1 MKKITSIVMT
11 VVIILL
17 ALTPLCL
24 ADGTM
29 SVTVSK
35 SDKTINLSG
44 ICNSKFI
51 TVYLL
56 ALGKTKEDV
65 YEGFNTQDV
74 LYYMN
79 QIQSNENGK
88 YNLKIPYKKECAYTL
103 CVYIDGS
110 YVYKDIYETAYE
122 HVPEGL
128 GNIYNLPEVA
138 QAIYGDTT
146 KERFENART
155 QLPSEMP
162 VYKPI
167 NANDNAT
174 KVFVAPNAKN
184 GDGSIEKPYGNIS
197 DALNKLSSYENAVIY
212 LRGGVYDN
220 TQLTRI
226 SNIVSDPENP
236 LIISAYNN
244 ESVVMTT
251 GISLG
256 NNDFESIRDRSVLE
270 KIPMDVA
277 NKIKCIDLVEK
288 GITSFESIDI
298 KNMKFFADGV
308 QYTVA
313 RWPNASCVYMNE
325 YTGADGEN
333 GVVDSGSIT
342 AAGGSSCGSPRS
354 VGKYGEPGFE
364 FCLNTP
370 HPFEWEN
377 TGEIYLNG
385 SFYEEWTRDTVKI
398 KSFNKDL
405 QSIRSLE
412 GISWGAKYNAKNKFY
427 FSNILEELDVPGE
440 WFLDRA
446 NGMLYVYPHADIENY
461 VLSYKSRGC
470 FLVTNSKNIV
480 INGIEFK
487 DFVGTAVSVSNCSNV
502 MVQKC
507 KFSNV
512 RMGVSI
518 GGDTTKFCGVINSSF
533 NSSLE
538 KSNRA
543 VFVEAPSA
551 GSDFMKNLIPQYN
564 YIQNNYIYGGEGVSV
579 RGNSNI
585 VSHNVFSNAYGS
597 SIYCDRVHDTVIE
610 FNEILCGST
619 QVSDSGPVYLGGNRL
634 GSGGNHV
641 RYNYIHD
648 NAQERSMPYGIYF
661 DDFMSRSYAYG
672 NIIDGAM
679 IFLHNG
685 SDNTIYNNII
695 MNSNRGIQD
704 SQNYSKN
711 GGLNYRWKIA
721 ALDYGAFTEFLNYD
735 DTSKYINVLDGIY
748 AERFPTLK
756 DWAEKMYMR
765 IGEYR
770 ENGIV
775 DSSEYSVTYPNG
787 AVTDLDTYL
796 RSPRFNYYGN
806 NFMINNKS
814 GLVLS
819 ELGRISATEQNNVEQ
834 QNSDLFA
841 TGFNNNEFLKA
852 GEYIP
857 GFETIPYSSIGN
869 TVNIPADRLK
879 PVGIFPANNQGVALE
894 NIAFKWSS
902 VAGANEY
909 VFEISDNVDFCDTIV
924 SINTKLNEV
933 NLAENQIDLLK
944 NDQSYYWRIKPV
956 NIEKTVKSSVA
967 ESDVYR
973 FTVGKS
979 KCLSNCSGI
988 VINSAI
994 VTPDQINGYDG
1005 ENATV
1010 SMFLYNCSDVDEV
1023 NGRVFVAGYD
1033 DDGNLL
1039 GIGARGM
1046 SVLPLSLTE
1055 DFDVSMSYA
1064 GKCKSFKVFYWG
1076 DSLSPYCESACVAV

>member
-1 MKKITSIVMT
+1 MKRTISVVMIA
-11 VVIILL
+11 VIIFL
-17 ALTPLCL
+17 ALTPCCL
-24 ADGTM
+24 ADSAM

-79 QIQSNENGK
+79 QIKSNENGK

-122 HVPEGL
+122 YVPEGL

-212 LRGGVYDN
+212 LRGGVYDD

-270 KIPMDVA
+270 KIPLDVA
-277 NKIKCIDLVEK
+277 NKIKCVDLLEK
-288 GITSFESIDI
+288 GITDFENIDI

-313 RWPNASCVYMNE
+313 RWPNASCVYMKE

-342 AAGGSSCGSPRS
+342 VTSGSVCGSPRS

-364 FCLNTP
+364 FCLSELR
-370 HPFEWEN
+370 PFSWEN

-385 SFYEEWTRDTVKI
+385 SFYAEWTNDTVKI

-412 GISWGAKYNAKNKFY
+412 GIQWGAKYNSKNEFY

-440 WFLDRA
+440 WFLDKA
-446 NGMLYVYPHADIENY
+446 NGKLYVYPHADVENY
-461 VLSYKSRGC
+461 ALSYKASGC
-470 FLVTNSKNIV
+470 FSVTNSKNIV

-487 DFVGTAVSVSNCSNV
+487 DFVGSAVNAHNCSNV
-502 MVQKC
+502 MVQNC
-507 KFSNV
+507 KFNNV
-512 RMGVSI
+512 RTGVNI
-518 GGDTTKFCGVINSSF
+518 GGDTARFCGVINSSF
-533 NSSLE
+533 DISFN
-538 KSNRA
+538 KGNYA
-543 VFVEAPSA
+543 VVVSPPGAN
-551 GSDFMKNLIPQYN
+551 SDFMKNLTPQYN
-564 YIQNNYIYGGEGVSV
+564 YIQNNYIYGGEGVVV

-585 VSHNVFSNAYGS
+585 VSHNVFSNAYGT

-619 QVSDSGPVYLGGNRL
+619 QVSDSGPIYLGGNRL

-641 RYNYIHD
+641 RYNYIHN
-648 NAQERSMPYGIYF
+648 NAQERSIPYGIYF

-672 NIIDGAM
+672 NIIEGAM

-685 SDNTIYNNII
+685 SDNTVYNNII

-711 GGLNYRWKIA
+711 GGLNYRWKIV
-721 ALDYGAFTEFLNYD
+721 ALDYGASTEFLNSD

-748 AERFPTLK
+748 AERYPTLK

-787 AVTDLDTYL
+787 IVTDLDTYL

-814 GLVLS
+814 GLVLC
-819 ELGRISATEQNNVEQ
+819 ELGQISATEQNNIEQ

-841 TGFNNNEFLKA
+841 TGFNDGELQKVA
-852 GEYIP
+852 EYIP
-857 GFETIPYSSIGN
+857 GFETIPYSRIGN
-869 TVNIPADRLK
+869 TVDIAADCLK

-909 VFEISDNVDFCDTIV
+909 VFEISDNADFYNTTV
-924 SINTKLNEV
+924 SIKTKLNEV
-933 NLAENQIDLLK
+933 NLTENQIDLLK
-944 NDQSYYWRIKPV
+944 NEQSYYWRIKTV
-956 NIEKTVKSSVA
+956 NVEKSVKSNDVV
-967 ESDVYR
+967 SDVYR

-988 VINSAI
+988 AINNVS
-994 VTPDQINGYDG
+994 VSPGQINGHYG

-1010 SMFLYNCSDVDEV
+1010 SMFLYNCSDVDEL
-1023 NGRVFVAGYD
+1023 NGRVYVAGYD
-1033 DDGNLL
+1033 SKGNLS
-1039 GIGARGM
+1039 GIALKD
-1046 SVLPLSLTE
+1046 VNILPLSLTE
-1055 DFDVSMSYA
+1055 DFDISLGCVD
-1064 GKCKSFKVFYWG
+1064 GCKSFEVFYWS
-1076 DSLSPYCESACVAV
+1076 DLLLPYCKSVCVAG